1 VREPYTLPNEA
12 EKSMQSAELSAN
24 NLIST
29 EPDDGFDCNV
39 LGVVTEL
46 IDVKV
51 KTLVIGYG

>member
-1 VREPYTLPNEA
+1 
-12 EKSMQSAELSAN
+12 MQSAELSAN